1 MLSLAK
7 QPFMACRNET
17 KAIYSSMLT
26 THTVKTL
33 TLAPSQA
40 FVNTE
45 ITSREASQHWVWR
58 SNTRVPA
65 MVFPGPFFRGR
76 FWFAQRAEPPSP
88 GHKAPVKNP
97 YVIRTEQSPSDQ
109 CSVLLSLVQ
118 QQSFANKR
126 QIKLRKCCHLESE
139 MAWWNTTGNGDL
151 WTWRENTTLEERLL

>member
-1 MLSLAK
+1 
-7 QPFMACRNET
+7 MACRNET

-26 THTVKTL
+26 THAVKTL

-45 ITSREASQHWVWR
+45 ITSREASQHQFGGA
-58 SNTRVPA
+58 T
-65 MVFPGPFFRGR
+65 PGCQQWSSLAPSFRGR
-76 FWFAQRAEPPSP
+76 FWFAQQAEPPSP

-126 QIKLRKCCHLESE
+126 RIKLRKCCHLESE

-151 WTWRENTTLEERLL
+151 WTWRENTALEERLL